1 MTVLIQLVVRQLQ
14 LVERHDLL
22 HPCGAR
28 RRRVGM
34 QVDSRRRYRIRFAG
48 NHPAGA
54 VYLEREQPVSCLC
67 IRVFPDPIL
76 FT

>member
-22 HPCGAR
+22 HPCGAW

-34 QVDSRRRYRIRFAG
+34 QVNSRRRYRIRFAG

-54 VYLEREQPVSCLC
+54 V
-67 IRVFPDPIL
+67 
-76 FT
+76 